1 VSNGRAGSGSPCL
14 LPVGLK
20 YAARLAVPD
29 QRPMKIQFQGTV
41 DADEAADAFIL
52 AFLARHKGNPVT
64 AGRIWESL
72 KGRGFV
78 PTDGRPTSP
87 DAPDE
92 GAATAEIS
100 RRLQHWLDEGLIGGD
115 AVPESITGNRHFWAL
130 GKGPGEG

>member
-1 VSNGRAGSGSPCL
+1 
-14 LPVGLK
+14 
-20 YAARLAVPD
+20 
-29 QRPMKIQFQGTV
+29 MKIQFQGTV

-72 KGRGFV
+72 KGRRFV